1 MVITNANVVDVV
13 SGKVTPNR
21 LLAISGDTIKAIDEA
36 KKINQYKAVKYVN
49 AQNEYVL
56 PGLWDMHVHFRG
68 GDTLINENK
77 ALLPLFLF
85 YGVTAVRDAGGD
97 ITPAVLEWRKQIAAG
112 VLPGP
117 KIFTSGPKIDGHK
130 GSWPGSLQVETPDEV
145 SSALDSL
152 QKLGVDY
159 VKLYNSSI

>member
-1 MVITNANVVDVV
+1 MH
-13 SGKVTPNR
+13 
-21 LLAISGDTIKAIDEA
+21 
-36 KKINQYKAVKYVN
+36 AVKYVN
-49 AQNEYVL
+49 AQRKYVL

-85 YGVTAVRDAGGD
+85 YGVTTVRDAGGN
-97 ITPAVLEWRKQIAAG
+97 ITPAVLQWRKQIAAG
-112 VLPGP
+112 ALAGP

-130 GSWPGSLQVETPDEV
+130 DSQPGSLQVETPGEV

-152 QKLGVDY
+152 QKFGVDY
-159 VKLYNSSI
+159 VKLNDFSISREAF